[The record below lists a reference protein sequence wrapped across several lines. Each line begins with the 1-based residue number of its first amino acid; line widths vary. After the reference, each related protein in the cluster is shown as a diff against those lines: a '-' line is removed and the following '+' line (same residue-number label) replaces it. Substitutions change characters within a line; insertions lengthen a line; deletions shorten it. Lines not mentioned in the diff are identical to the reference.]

1 MVKNTDDIVGGSR
14 WSFNPPY
21 RFIVG
26 RYVKYDKKQD
36 EIIHIVDDPT
46 FAYAIY
52 VELKENDKIEI
63 FNTNKS
69 AAQYLNEWY
78 LKDSFGKDALEFC
91 KKETE
96 KPIEVPPVEEKAE
109 AEEK

>member
-1 MVKNTDDIVGGSR
+1 MVKNTDDIVGH
-14 WSFNPPY
+14 WNFNPPY

-26 RYVKYDKKQD
+26 RYVKWDKSQD
-36 EIIHIVDDPT
+36 EIIHVVDDPV

-52 VELKENDKIEI
+52 MELKGSD
-63 FNTNKS
+63 KS
-69 AAQYLNEWY
+69 ATEQYLNEWY

-96 KPIEVPPVEEKAE
+96 RPIEISPPEENAE